1 MNIKEPSSKSWT
13 SSFFRNQLKKLQS
26 FTEDEPIAAER
37 RAQDFVGVLLQKIQH
52 PDVRFAPLEFDR
64 FQAAMALPPC
74 SDCPGAVLYLHGGG
88 YCCGGLEYAKGF
100 GSALAAEGG
109 ISVLCPAYRLAPEY
123 PFPAAL
129 DDAMTAYRF
138 LMEKHDPRKIVL
150 VGESAGGGLIFSVC
164 LAAKKL
170 GLPLPGGLVGI
181 SPWTDLTACGKSYA
195 ENESVDPSMSLRRLR
210 FFSSC
215 YTDKPENPLS
225 SPLFGDLANLP
236 ESLFFVGGDE
246 IMRDD
251 AVGLHEKLLAAG
263 CKSTLTV
270 APGLWHVYVLYGI
283 KDRRQDMDAI
293 RNFIRRIAQ

>member
-1 MNIKEPSSKSWT
+1 MKYKKTSSKSWT
-13 SSFFRNQLKKLQS
+13 SSFFRKQLKKLQS

-37 RAQDFVGVLLQKIQH
+37 RAQDFIGVLLQKIQH
-52 PDVRFAPLEFDR
+52 KDVRFFPLAFDC
-64 FQAAMALPPC
+64 FEAAMALPPSVDC
-74 SDCPGAVLYLHGGG
+74 SGVVLYLHGGG

-100 GSALAAEGG
+100 GATLATEGG
-109 ISVLCPAYRLAPEY
+109 INVLCPAYRLAPEY

-129 DDAMTAYRF
+129 DDAMTAYRY
-138 LMEKHDPRKIVL
+138 LIEKYDPRKIVL
-150 VGESAGGGLIFSVC
+150 AGESAGGGLIFSVC

-170 GLPLPGGLVGI
+170 GLPLPGGLVAI
-181 SPWTDLTACGKSYA
+181 SPWTDLTASGKSYA

-210 FFSSC
+210 FFASC

-225 SPLFGDLANLP
+225 SPLFGDLLDFP
-236 ESLFFVGGDE
+236 ESLLFVGGDE

-251 AVGLHEKLLAAG
+251 AVNLHEKLLASG

-270 APGLWHVYVLYGI
+270 APDMWHVYVLYGV

-293 RNFIRRIAQ
+293 REFIQRIAQ

>member
-1 MNIKEPSSKSWT
+1 MNYKKPSSKSWA

-26 FTEDEPIAAER
+26 FTEDEPITAER
-37 RAQDFVGVLLQKIQH
+37 RAQDFIGMLLQKIQH
-52 PDVRFAPLEFDR
+52 PDVRFCPLEFDR
-64 FQAAMALPPC
+64 FQAAMALPPS
-74 SDCPGAVLYLHGGG
+74 SDCSGAVLYLHGGG

-100 GSALAAEGG
+100 GATLATEGG

-138 LMEKHDPRKIVL
+138 LIEKNDPRKVVL
-150 VGESAGGGLIFSVC
+150 VGASAGGGLIFSVC

-170 GLPLPGGLVGI
+170 GLPLPAGLVAI
-181 SPWTDLTACGKSYA
+181 SPWTDLTASGKSYV
-195 ENESVDPSMSLRRLR
+195 ENESMDPSISLRRLQ
-210 FFSSC
+210 FFASC
-215 YTDKPENPLS
+215 YTDEPENPLA
-225 SPLFGDLANLP
+225 SPLFGDLLNFP
-236 ESLFFVGGDE
+236 ESLLFVGGDE

-251 AVGLHEKLLAAG
+251 AVKLHQKLLASG

-270 APGLWHVYVLYGI
+270 APNMWHVYVLYGV

-293 RNFIRRIAQ
+293 QKFIQRVAQ

>member
-1 MNIKEPSSKSWT
+1 MNNKMPSTKLWN
-13 SSFFRNQLKKLQS
+13 SSFFRKQLKKLQS

-52 PDVRFAPLEFDR
+52 PDVRFSPLEFES

-74 SDCPGAVLYLHGGG
+74 LDCSGVVLYLHGGG

-100 GSALAAEGG
+100 GAALATEGN
-109 ISVLCPAYRLAPEY
+109 INVLCPAYRLAPEY

-129 DDAMTAYRF
+129 DDAITAYRF
-138 LMEKHDPRKIVL
+138 LLERYDPCKIVL

-181 SPWTDLTACGKSYA
+181 SPWTDLTASGKSYA
-195 ENESVDPSMSLRRLR
+195 ENEPIDPSMSLRRLR

-215 YTDKPENPLS
+215 YTDEPENPLS
-225 SPLFGDLANLP
+225 SPLFGDLLDLP
-236 ESLFFVGGDE
+236 ESLLFVGGDE

-263 CKSTLTV
+263 CKCALTI
-270 APGLWHVYVLYGI
+270 APDMWHVYILYGM
-283 KDRRQDMDAI
+283 KDRRADMDAI

>member
-1 MNIKEPSSKSWT
+1 MNYKKPSSKSWA

-26 FTEDEPIAAER
+26 FTEDEPITAER
-37 RAQDFVGVLLQKIQH
+37 RAQDFIGMLLQKIQH
-52 PDVRFAPLEFDR
+52 PDVRFCPLEFDR
-64 FQAAMALPPC
+64 FQAAMALPPS
-74 SDCPGAVLYLHGGG
+74 SDCSGAVLYLHGGG

-100 GSALAAEGG
+100 GATLATEGG

-138 LMEKHDPRKIVL
+138 LIEKYDPRKVVL

-170 GLPLPGGLVGI
+170 GLPLPAGLVAI
-181 SPWTDLTACGKSYA
+181 SPWTDLTASGKSYV
-195 ENESVDPSMSLRRLR
+195 ENESMDPSISLRRLQ
-210 FFSSC
+210 FFASC
-215 YTDKPENPLS
+215 YTDEPENPLA
-225 SPLFGDLANLP
+225 SPLFGDLLNFP
-236 ESLFFVGGDE
+236 ESLLFVGGDE

-251 AVGLHEKLLAAG
+251 AVKLHQKLLASG

-270 APGLWHVYVLYGI
+270 APNMWHVYVLYGV

-293 RNFIRRIAQ
+293 QKFIQRVAQ